1 MINNVSLTGRLVRD
15 VDLRFTQNGKAVA
28 SFTLAVNRRFKNQ
41 DGEMDADFIMCVL
54 WGKSAE
60 ALANYTRKGSLIGVE
75 GAIQTRNYENNEG
88 QKVYVT
94 EVNCNNFTFLE
105 KRDENSQQ
113 GQQSNDQNR
122 NFNSNNITDISDDD
136 LPF

>member
-15 VDLRFTQNGKAVA
+15 VDLRFTQSGKAVA

-41 DGEMDADFIMCVL
+41 DGETEADFIMCVL

-60 ALANYTRKGSLIGVE
+60 ALANYTKKGSLIGVE
-75 GAIQTRNYENNEG
+75 GAVQTRSYENNEG

-94 EVNCNNFTFLE
+94 EINCNNFTFLE
-105 KRDENSQQ
+105 KRDENNQQ
-113 GQQSNDQNR
+113 NQSFDNQNN
-122 NFNSNNITDISDDD
+122 NFNSNGITDISDDN